1 MRNRFQINE
10 EIILALVG
18 NNGGT
23 FETPDEVRAYF
34 QRANL
39 RDMFPGGRMLP
50 QESLDELADLVIEYR
65 DTSAR
70 FLWDVA
76 DYEGED

>member
-23 FETPDEVRAYF
+23 FETEAEVRAYF
-34 QRANL
+34 QRDNL
-39 RDMFPGGRMLP
+39 RNVFPGGRMLP
-50 QESLDELADLVIEYR
+50 QASLDELAELVIAYR
-65 DTSAR
+65 ETSAR

-76 DYEGED
+76 DFEE